1 MQRSG
6 APYDGYRVI
15 LHQGEKVIPASKAL
29 ETERS
34 NGARF
39 GDIHI
44 SVGKVDGDNVTEIVR
59 EMASQLQKAIAQ
71 YAG

>member
-1 MQRSG
+1 MEIFPIIPVSYTHLDVYKRQ
-6 APYDGYRVI
+6 AP
-15 LHQGEKVIPASKAL
+15 

-34 NGARF
+34 GGSRF